1 MKSIGVI
8 GRNEWLYNSMLLL
21 EKKGFNIAFIIT
33 SKEAPEYKKTS
44 SDFKTFAEER
54 GIPFLLESKI
64 TSKDVKKLK
73 LSETPNICIS
83 VNYTGILSE
92 DVIGLFKHGILN
104 AHGGDLPRYK
114 GNACQ
119 AWAIINGEEKIG
131 ICVHKMVPDQID
143 SGDIIQRE
151 YIPIKINTKIGDIYK
166 LFEKLI
172 PKMFLDS
179 LNNLI
184 KEPNFI
190 LEKINDSKQN
200 SMRCYPRNSTDN
212 KINWDKTNVEIIRLI
227 NASNFPY
234 AGAFCFLDELKL
246 IIWDAEIFDD
256 NENYLAVPGQVSSFE
271 KDGSIIVIAGKGKVK
286 INLIQ
291 VEKIKMKPTEIIRSI
306 RKRLT

>member
-1 MKSIGVI
+1 M
-8 GRNEWLYNSMLLL
+8 
-21 EKKGFNIAFIIT
+21 
-33 SKEAPEYKKTS
+33 
-44 SDFKTFAEER
+44 
-54 GIPFLLESKI
+54 
-64 TSKDVKKLK
+64 
-73 LSETPNICIS
+73 
-83 VNYTGILSE
+83 
-92 DVIGLFKHGILN
+92 
-104 AHGGDLPRYK
+104 
-114 GNACQ
+114 
-119 AWAIINGEEKIG
+119 
-131 ICVHKMVPDQID
+131 
-143 SGDIIQRE
+143 
-151 YIPIKINTKIGDIYK
+151 
-166 LFEKLI
+166 
-172 PKMFLDS
+172 
-179 LNNLI
+179 I